1 MYDKDKFIDQNI
13 NITIP
18 VVVGYQ
24 VLDKYL
30 REKLVGE
37 ILFNENKEGEKSN
50 YAQVLDISIEKSYL
64 EGFDF
69 LLNISLKTLTNLFKN
84 REVKIFFHAALELDK
99 ELQLVSLKDF
109 EVDGKTKNWF
119 ADKLLETIVNNWMHE
134 KIKKKMN
141 FDLMPH
147 IERKV
152 GAINK
157 ELENKL
163 EAKEGVYLIGALDK
177 VKSSNLKAGIE
188 GLWISVSVSGTGL
201 LELEKLEL

>member
-1 MYDKDKFIDQNI
+1 MYDEDKFIDQNI

-18 VVVGYQ
+18 VIVSYL

-30 REKLVGE
+30 GQKLVGE
-37 ILFNENKEGEKSN
+37 ILSKENKEGEKSN

-64 EGFDF
+64 EGFDL
-69 LLNISLKTLTNLFKN
+69 LLNITLKTLTNLFKN

-99 ELQLVSLKDF
+99 EIQQVSLKDF

-119 ADKLLETIVNNWMHE
+119 TDRLLETIVNKWMY
-134 KIKKKMN
+134 KRLKKKMN

-147 IERKV
+147 IEEKV
-152 GAINK
+152 GAINV

-163 EAKEGVYLIGALDK
+163 EMKEGVCLIGSLDK
-177 VKSSNLKAGIE
+177 VEISKLTAGE
-188 GLWISVSVSGTGL
+188 KELWISVSVRGTGV

>member
-1 MYDKDKFIDQNI
+1 MYDKDKIIDKNI

-18 VVVGYQ
+18 VVLGYQ

-37 ILFNENKEGEKSN
+37 ILSKENKDGEKSN

-64 EGFDF
+64 EGFDL
-69 LLNISLKTLTNLFKN
+69 LLNITLKTLTNLFKN
-84 REVKIFFHAALELDK
+84 RQVKIFFHAALELDK
-99 ELQLVSLKDF
+99 ELQHISLKDY

-119 ADKLLETIVNNWMHE
+119 TDRLLETIVNKWMY
-134 KIKKKMN
+134 KRLKKKMN

-147 IERKV
+147 IEEKV
-152 GAINK
+152 GAINL

-163 EAKEGVYLIGALDK
+163 EAKDGVLLFGSLDK
-177 VKSSNLKAGIE
+177 VEISNITAGE
-188 GLWISVSVSGTGL
+188 NELWISVSVSGTGL
-201 LELEKLEL
+201 LELEKLDL